1 MEPELAIVSPK
12 PKSYTNYS
20 VRKSHLSRLLIENIR
35 ETDHP
40 NSTKNLIKNQA
51 NKKNN
56 FLDFNENLTIS
67 TKNTACDFKDVLQ
80 AEKKSARKDLKLN
93 FFEECENELD
103 RQECQGEIFSI
114 LSDFNEKSS
123 QKESYTNSNTSV
135 SCILG
140 NYFEN
145 NKDFKDFDGENCF
158 FRSSLPPSRPRNPF
172 FKNFND
178 NNDREINEFLDDNL
192 KKGISED
199 FLNGKINVE
208 A

>member
-12 PKSYTNYS
+12 PKSYTNSTYS

-67 TKNTACDFKDVLQ
+67 TKNTPCDFKDVLQ

-103 RQECQGEIFSI
+103 QECQGEIFSI
-114 LSDFNEKSS
+114 LSDFNEKGSR
-123 QKESYTNSNTSV
+123 KESCTNSNTPF
-135 SCILG
+135 SCLSG
-140 NYFEN
+140 NYFED

-158 FRSSLPPSRPRNPF
+158 FRSSLPPIRPRNPF

-199 FLNGKINVE
+199 FLNVK
-208 A
+208 